1 MKNRFSTLPNTKR
14 KLVLGGAVAALSL
27 LLPPITQ
34 ALTYSDNWDDGN
46 ALDGLPLTWLQT
58 GSSGSPK
65 TWTFPVNPAGGL
77 AYKLSGGNAGTIM
90 SLLGYQADQGW
101 RAAVH
106 FRQSVDVIDW
116 NNNPVSGSTMFGLI
130 GRLSA
135 SNTGYGLFIRNPTG
149 GTATSFRINRF
160 DPGNIQ
166 TTIAEGIFATPIT
179 PSGDYTL
186 HFSADGGFLQ
196 GQIFDKATG
205 SAVPLSGGTGVS
217 YDGKSIKVLD
227 STYQLAGMYGVGA
240 LCENATAVTAT
251 FDNYRI
257 DIVPEPSA
265 LALAGLGMASLLAF
279 RRRSS

>member
-1 MKNRFSTLPNTKR
+1 MKNMLLTLPNTKR

-27 LLPPITQ
+27 LLPPVLQ
-34 ALTYSDNWDDGN
+34 AWSFNDNWDDGN

-58 GSSGSPK
+58 GSSGGSK

-77 AYKLSGGNAGTIM
+77 AYKLSRSNAGTIM
-90 SLLGYQADQGW
+90 SLLGYQAGGAVADFDQG
-101 RAAVH
+101 
-106 FRQSVDVIDW
+106 VDVIDW
-116 NNNPVSGSTMFGLI
+116 DNNPAYGTMFGLI

-135 SNTGYGLFIRNPTG
+135 ANTGYGLFIRNPTG

-186 HFSADGGFLQ
+186 NFFAWESYLS
-196 GQIFDKATG
+196 GQITDNATG

-217 YDGKSIKVLD
+217 SDGKSIFAFD
-227 STYQLAGMYGVGA
+227 STYSTGMYGVGA
-240 LCENATAVTAT
+240 LYVNNNAVTAT
-251 FDNYRI
+251 FDNYRMVC
-257 DIVPEPSA
+257 VPEPSA